1 MKFFSIYLLVF
12 GKKLVTLP
20 HLFIVFN
27 GMEKDE
33 REILL
38 EKFAEA
44 NRRLQ
49 IVNEQLA
56 IANKKLKEYE
66 EKAQKA
72 ENASKMK
79 SLFLANMSHE
89 IRTPLNAIEG
99 FSRVIVET
107 DSPEDRM
114 KFFEIIESNNNRLQ
128 SLVNEILDL
137 SRVESGEIVMKKS
150 PTDLHDLCQGIKN
163 LFKFR
168 CPDTVRLEWENP
180 LMTVNFNTDAN
191 RLTQVFSNLISNS
204 LKHTAS
210 GRISYGYQI
219 INDGQQIQFFV
230 DDTGSGIAKE
240 DIDHIFETYVSRDA
254 ETTKNGYGLG
264 LPLCKIIV
272 EKLGGSITVQS
283 ELGKGSRFEFTLP
296 FEGTIGGIDTNKPS
310 TTTNVRT
317 IRISGRSDDPNKQK
331 ILVAEDEDSNYELV
345 KIVLQKRYKLLR
357 AHNGIEA
364 VTINEDEHP
373 DLVLMDIRMP
383 EMNGLDATRIIK
395 EVSPSTPVIALSAYA
410 FEENIRDAK
419 DAGCDEFMA
428 KPFKVE
434 ALIEMV
440 KKYLDK

>member
-1 MKFFSIYLLVF
+1 MV
-12 GKKLVTLP
+12 
-20 HLFIVFN
+20 
-27 GMEKDE
+27 KDE
-33 REILL
+33 KEILL
-38 EKFAEA
+38 QKFADA
-44 NRRLQ
+44 NRKLLL
-49 IVNEQLA
+49 VSEQLA

-137 SRVESGEIVMKKS
+137 SRVESGEIVMKKAS
-150 PTDLHDLCQGIKN
+150 TDLNELCTGIKN

-168 CPDTVRLEWENP
+168 CPDTVQLKWDKP
-180 LMTVNFNTDAN
+180 LMTVTLNTDAN
-191 RLTQVFSNLISNS
+191 RLTQVFSNLISNA
-204 LKHTAS
+204 LKHTSS
-210 GRISYGYQI
+210 GSITYGYNI
-219 INDGQQIQFFV
+219 LNEGQQIKFFV
-230 DDTGSGIAKE
+230 KDTGSGIAKE
-240 DIDHIFETYVSRDA
+240 DIEHIFETYVSRDA
-254 ETTKNGYGLG
+254 ETNKNGYGLG

-272 EKLGGSITVQS
+272 EKLGGTISVES
-283 ELGKGSRFEFTLP
+283 EVGKGSTFTFVMP
-296 FEGTIGGIDTNKPS
+296 FEGTIGGINQATT

-317 IRISGRSDDPNKQK
+317 IRISGRPNDRNVKT

-345 KIVLQKRYKLLR
+345 KIVLQKRYRLLR
-357 AHNGIEA
+357 ARNGIEA
-364 VTINEDEHP
+364 VTINEDEKP
-373 DLVLMDIRMP
+373 DLILMDIRMP

-395 EVSPSTPVIALSAYA
+395 EVSSSTPVVALSAYA
-410 FEENIRDAK
+410 FEENIREARS
-419 DAGCDEFMA
+419 AGCDEFMA

-434 ALIEMV
+434 NLIEV
-440 KKYLDK
+440 VRKYLDK

>member
-1 MKFFSIYLLVF
+1 
-12 GKKLVTLP
+12 
-20 HLFIVFN
+20 
-27 GMEKDE
+27 MEKE
-33 REILL
+33 EKEVLL
-38 EKFAEA
+38 QKFADA
-44 NRRLQ
+44 NRKLSL
-49 IVNEQLA
+49 VSEQLA

-72 ENASKMK
+72 EKASKMK

-137 SRVESGEIVMKKS
+137 SRVESGEIVMKKVD
-150 PTDLHDLCQGIKN
+150 TDLNGLCNGIKN

-168 CPDTVRLEWENP
+168 CPDSVKLEWNKP
-180 LMTVNFNTDAN
+180 LMPVTFNTDPN
-191 RLTQVFSNLISNS
+191 RLTQVFSNLISNA
-204 LKHTAS
+204 LKHTPKGS
-210 GRISYGYQI
+210 ITYGYEIKEEAQEI
-219 INDGQQIQFFV
+219 KFFV
-230 DDTGSGIAKE
+230 KDTGSGIAPE
-240 DIDHIFETYVSRDA
+240 DIEHIFETYVSRDA
-254 ETTKNGYGLG
+254 ETNKNGYGLG

-272 EKLGGSITVQS
+272 EKMGGHISVES
-283 ELGKGSRFEFTLP
+283 EVGKGSTFTFVMP
-296 FEGTIGGIDTNKPS
+296 FEGTIGGVDKSNT

-317 IRISGRSDDPNKQK
+317 IRISGRADDLDMKK

-364 VTINEDEHP
+364 VTINEDEKP
-373 DLVLMDIRMP
+373 DLILMDIRMP

-395 EVSPSTPVIALSAYA
+395 EVSSSTPVIALSAYA
-410 FEENIRDAK
+410 FEENIREAK
-419 DAGCDEFMA
+419 EAGCDEFMA

-434 ALIEMV
+434 NLIEV
-440 KKYLDK
+440 VRKYLEE